1 MGVDDGTPPR
11 RQRRRA
17 VRAAGSASGET
28 AGSVDGSVSTV
39 PDASPPPDASGQPD
53 PAPDPTSAEAPSL
66 EKSAD
71 TPVLEDSSADAG
83 PTRSRATTVVALAGL
98 VIVVI
103 ALVASGIFL
112 FLQNRTSDE
121 TAARGERFVQTARQ
135 TVLNLTTI
143 HPDSAQAD
151 VDRLL
156 AGASGDF
163 KAEFEGREAPFVEVV
178 QQARVDSTGDIV
190 EAGIERQDDDSADVL
205 VAAHAMVKN
214 SDAEEAQP
222 RDFRLRVTVV
232 ETDGV
237 TTASRVEFVP

>member
-17 VRAAGSASGET
+17 VRPAGAVSGDITASADDPIST
-28 AGSVDGSVSTV
+28 AVVAESNSTRSVSETS
-39 PDASPPPDASGQPD
+39 DAP
-53 PAPDPTSAEAPSL
+53 
-66 EKSAD
+66 SAD
-71 TPVLEDSSADAG
+71 TPSVDGE
-83 PTRSRATTVVALAGL
+83 PKRSRAKTVVALAGF

-121 TAARGERFVQTARQ
+121 SAARGERFVQTARQ

-178 QQARVDSTGDIV
+178 QQARVDSTGDII